1 VENPFLESALSLL
14 SPVPVMTSLPAAS
27 SEALGATI
35 APQRLRLI
43 NFLVT
48 GSLFME
54 NLDGSIIAT
63 ALPQMAKSFGSNAL
77 ELNLGISAYLLALG
91 VFIPATGW
99 VADRFGARRVFG
111 TAIALFTITSV
122 LCGSANSLG
131 MFIALRILQGI
142 SGAMMVPVG
151 RLVVLRWT
159 PKPKLMAALQAL
171 VWPALVAPVI
181 GPPLGGFITT
191 HATWRWI
198 FYLNVPLGLAA
209 FIAAWR
215 LVPDVRESVARR
227 FDWIGFVLC
236 GAGTFML
243 LIGMERLAA
252 NFDTVSWVEVVLGL
266 GVLAMAIR
274 HLRRADSP
282 MLDLSPMGIAT
293 FRACMRG
300 GSLTRMAIGAAPFLL
315 PLMFQVG
322 FGYSA
327 FTSGLLVLAV
337 FAGNLALKT
346 VTTPILKRFGYRK
359 VTLRNGVLCALGLAA
374 CGAITPGMPVAL
386 TVLILFISGLT
397 RSMQFTV
404 YGTLAFADVSKDRM
418 SDANGLFNTINQVSM
433 AAAVTLGSLCVRA
446 GQALGPLPFL
456 AGPGEPF
463 RFAFILVGLFG
474 AIGLIDFISL
484 PKDAGQAFVQGKR

>member
-1 VENPFLESALSLL
+1 MTRISAA
-14 SPVPVMTSLPAAS
+14 P
-27 SEALGATI
+27 SEAPGALVDSR
-35 APQRLRLI
+35 RLRLI
-43 NFLVT
+43 TFLVT

-63 ALPQMAKSFGSNAL
+63 ALPQMAKSFGSHAL

-99 VADRFGARRVFG
+99 VVDRFGARRVFAA
-111 TAIALFTITSV
+111 AIALFTLTSV
-122 LCGSANSLG
+122 LCGSADSLG

-159 PKPKLMAALQAL
+159 PKPQLMAALSSL

-209 FIAAWR
+209 FMAAWR
-215 LVPDVRESVARR
+215 LVPDVREDTPRR
-227 FDWIGFVLC
+227 FDWGGFVLC
-236 GAGTFML
+236 GAGTFTL
-243 LIGMERLAA
+243 LIGLERLAA
-252 NFDTVSWVEVVLGL
+252 DFDVVSWVEVLLGAGL
-266 GVLAMAIR
+266 LALAIR
-274 HLRRADSP
+274 HLRRSPAP

-300 GSLTRMAIGAAPFLL
+300 GALTRMAIGAAPFLL

-322 FGYSA
+322 FGYNA
-327 FTSGLLVLAV
+327 FTSGMLVLAV

-359 VTLRNGVLCALGLAA
+359 VSLRNGVLCALGLAA
-374 CGAITPGMPVAL
+374 CGFITPDTPVL
-386 TVLILFISGLT
+386 VTVLILFISGLT
-397 RSMQFTV
+397 RSMQFTIF
-404 YGTLAFADVSKDRM
+404 GTLTFADVPKDKM
-418 SDANGLFNTINQVSM
+418 SDANGLFNTIGQVGM
-433 AAAVTLGSLCVRA
+433 AAAVTLGSMCVRL
-446 GQALGPLPFL
+446 GEALGPLPFL
-456 AGPGEPF
+456 HGPGEPY
-463 RFAFILVGLFG
+463 RFAFILVGIFC
-474 AIGLIDFISL
+474 AIGLVDFIRL
-484 PKDAGQAFVQGKR
+484 PQDVGQAFVEGKR